1 MNKINKKDKNNKDIT
16 GLNKNISEISDLKN
30 LLIEKEKR
38 INEEIYKNQ
47 ELKEELLRA
56 GGLLKEKDNLIQ
68 AEKNKNQI
76 LLKDLSNAQNLLKE
90 KEKII
95 EEEKNQKQKS
105 NKELKD
111 LQNII
116 KDKEEKFNEERKK
129 FGEMNKKISFYK
141 YLLGSASQEEK
152 MMKLF
157 DELELKEKEIKK
169 LNEMISRF
177 PFELLENEK
186 LMTIIII
193 SGDQTVHY
201 SIICKNTQK
210 FTEIEHNLYQ
220 KYPEYLE
227 SENYF
232 LTNGKKINKYRTLEE
247 NKIKNGDIITLYKY
261 GDSE

>member
-1 MNKINKKDKNNKDIT
+1 M
-16 GLNKNISEISDLKN
+16 
-30 LLIEKEKR
+30 
-38 INEEIYKNQ
+38 
-47 ELKEELLRA
+47 
-56 GGLLKEKDNLIQ
+56 
-68 AEKNKNQI
+68 
-76 LLKDLSNAQNLLKE
+76 KDLSNAQNLLKE

-193 SGDQTVHY
+193 SGDQTVLY

-247 NKIKNGDIITLYKY
+247 NKIKNGDIILF
-261 GDSE
+261 DVLED

>member
-1 MNKINKKDKNNKDIT
+1 MKI
-16 GLNKNISEISDLKN
+16 
-30 LLIEKEKR
+30 EKR

-76 LLKDLSNAQNLLKE
+76 LLKDLSNF
-90 KEKII
+90 
-95 EEEKNQKQKS
+95 
-105 NKELKD
+105 
-111 LQNII
+111 QNII

-232 LTNGKKINKYRTLEE
+232 LTN
-247 NKIKNGDIITLYKY
+247 
-261 GDSE
+261 